1 MGNLVIKQVKYS
13 GEKYSFESPEFGTG
27 INIIV
32 GDNGSGKSTFSYFI
46 EFGLG
51 GSIEA
56 FKKEK
61 EEEKKLNNSKYEQ
74 IREDENNFVQLDI
87 LINSKP
93 YSLKRFIGTNDIFF
107 EENGVIGKLPINRN
121 ADYAPRTFS
130 DWLLEKL
137 EINVFELSL
146 GTSSWLIGFKDL
158 FRLLNY
164 DQDTDSRKIFKA
176 ASADNYIAD
185 SSIIRKS
192 IFETLIGIN
201 SEEYNIKYNEFK
213 KAQKEKND
221 AKIIY
226 DDFLENNHVVD
237 NELEAEEKKLEEFEE
252 QLGKLIQSRESYQK
266 QNTNSD
272 EKTEQLSQIQN
283 ELIEIDL
290 QTSEYK
296 VKKQTYTIE
305 VSKIEKLLAKK
316 YDEIS
321 QIEKIIFT
329 HDKLNLFS
337 LEICPF
343 CMGKVE
349 PQNGKCICGHEIKD
363 DDYEKFVYK
372 SSEYKEILDHK
383 KKSIKT
389 IKTAF
394 DSYRSELLEIEKTIS
409 SNILKSNKL
418 KEELRLSIN
427 AIEFSGNSQI
437 IDRLN
442 DKILEVK
449 EDILKQEK
457 VIELLNRRNQLQK
470 RFNDKNETFKEKD
483 KAFKKISEVFNK
495 NNTDT
500 INEFNEIYSILLS
513 KSSCKSNHA
522 EINDDYMPYIDY
534 GIYKEKSA
542 VVPIRLMYYFTF
554 LSLGMKRESVKHPRF
569 LLIDTPQGEGIDE
582 SNLKLNIKLLDE
594 ALELSKNN
602 DEDEIKDYQVILTTG
617 EGKYPDEYERF
628 IKRRFNKV
636 KGDFIL
642 KKIKVE

>member
-1 MGNLVIKQVKYS
+1 MGNLVIKQVRYS

-51 GSIEA
+51 GSIGA
-56 FKKEK
+56 FKKGN
-61 EEEKKLNNSKYEQ
+61 EEEKKRNNSKYEQ

-87 LINSKP
+87 LIDGTP
-93 YSLKRFIGTNDIFF
+93 YKLKRFIGANDIFF
-107 EENGVIGKLPINRN
+107 EENGDVEKLPVNRN
-121 ADYAPRTFS
+121 ADYAPRIFS

-137 EINVFELSL
+137 DINVFELSL
-146 GTSSWLIGFKDL
+146 GTSTWLIGFKDL
-158 FRLLNY
+158 YRLLNY

-185 SSIIRKS
+185 SSLIRKA

-213 KAQKEKND
+213 KAQKERND

-226 DDFLENNHVVD
+226 DDFLENYQID
-237 NELEAEEKKLEEFEE
+237 AIELESEERSLIGLEE
-252 QLGKLIQSRESYQK
+252 QLGKLLQSRESYQK
-266 QNTNSD
+266 QNTNSLD
-272 EKTEQLSQIQN
+272 KTEQLSQIQN

-296 VKKQTYTIE
+296 VIKQTYTIE
-305 VSKIEKLLAKK
+305 INKIEKLLVKK

-329 HDKLNLFS
+329 HEKLNLFS

-349 PQNGKCICGHEIKD
+349 PKEGICICGHEIKD

-383 KKSIKT
+383 KKSLKT
-389 IKTAF
+389 IKSAF
-394 DSYRSELLEIEKTIS
+394 DSYRSELLKIEETIS
-409 SNILKSNKL
+409 SNIIKSDKL

-427 AIEFSGNSQI
+427 TIEFSGNSQI

-449 EDILKQEK
+449 EGILRQEK
-457 VIELLNRRNQLQK
+457 VIELLNRRNLLQQ
-470 RFNDKNETFKEKD
+470 RFNDRNEVLKEKEKD
-483 KAFKKISEVFNK
+483 FKKITEVFNK
-495 NNTDT
+495 NNSET

-522 EINDDYMPYIDY
+522 EINDDYLPYIDH

-582 SNLKLNIKLLDE
+582 SNLKLNIKLLDD
-594 ALELSKNN
+594 ALELSKNTN
-602 DEDEIKDYQVILTTG
+602 KEEIKDYQVILTTG
-617 EGKYPDEYERF
+617 EGKYPDEYEKYIKIRF
-628 IKRRFNKV
+628 SKN

-642 KKIKVE
+642 KKNES